1 METVERMVLSQ
12 WSVLDSCIATLYSV
26 LVPFLQYILGIDVI
40 WIVSQML
47 GQDIELE
54 QVFALPAM

>member
-26 LVPFLQYILGIDVI
+26 LVPFLQYIDVI

-47 GQDIELE
+47 RQDIELE
-54 QVFALPAM
+54 QVFVLPAM